1 MTNLTHLL
9 SRHPVLSRHPA
20 VVVIILMFYVCTIS
34 AKGQTYDIRDNWY
47 LGPQVGL
54 VSFFGDLSVHDF
66 DPLRKLTDES
76 DFGLGFMAG
85 KSINRLMD
93 ARINYIYGNM
103 KGSNPGLDMN
113 FKSKFNEVSFGL
125 TISLSR
131 LILPFRISKI
141 DLIAIAGIGYIN
153 YRSIKY
159 KLSNGTYLSSEGYTE
174 EKKPIG
180 RASSSLTIPVGVELS
195 YRINRNWVASGGF
208 SFRLYYQDLLDSQIG
223 STGINDRYSVASVGL
238 SHIFNPIKK
247 KAYRNSYGCL
257 NSF

>member
-1 MTNLTHLL
+1 MTNLTNLF
-9 SRHPVLSRHPA
+9 SRLTA
-20 VVVIILMFYVCTIS
+20 VVAIILTLYLCTNTV
-34 AKGQTYDIRDNWY
+34 KGQTYDIRDNWY
-47 LGPQVGL
+47 MGPQICL

-66 DPLRKLTDES
+66 DPVRKLTDES
-76 DFGLGFMAG
+76 DFGLGLMAG

-93 ARINYIYGNM
+93 ARINYIHGKM

-113 FKSKFNEVSFGL
+113 FKSNFDEISLGL

-141 DLIAIAGIGYIN
+141 DLIAMAGIGYIN

-159 KLSNGTYLSSEGYTE
+159 SLSNGTYLSSEGYTK
-174 EKKPIG
+174 EKQAIG
-180 RASSSLTIPVGVELS
+180 KASSSLTIPVGFELS
-195 YRINRNWVASGGF
+195 YRISQNWIASGGF

-223 STGINDRYSVASVGL
+223 STGINDRYSVASIGL

-247 KAYRNSYGCL
+247 KAYRNSFGCL
-257 NSF
+257 DSF